1 MGLQRSVLPD
11 EFRTLGA
18 QDILTQCQ
26 RAKALEEAGEFD
38 SAREALAPYWSTVGE
53 RPAPDGLTTVAVAEL
68 LLRSGTLTGWIG
80 SARQLQGAQ
89 EMAKDLVSESATLFE
104 TLGMTEKSAEA
115 KVDLGICYWREGAID
130 EARVTLRL
138 ALESLG
144 NLDSEQRLR
153 ALLNSAIVEQVAIRY
168 EEALRIYRDAA
179 PLFER
184 SANDSLKGKFHNS
197 YAILLKGLG
206 LSQDREDY
214 IDDALLEF
222 AAARFHFEQA
232 GHKRFRARVE
242 NNEGFLFAGLGRF
255 KEAYQHIDRARLLHQ
270 SVGDHAGVA
279 GADDTRAQTLL
290 LEGKY
295 EQAEKVARGA
305 VRSLKGGEEQ
315 SILAEALTTHGKA
328 LARLNRQQES
338 HSTLDHAVTVARR
351 AGDPESG
358 GIAAL
363 TIIEEL
369 DSHLKLEALADYYR
383 TAESLLSNTQNRRV
397 KKRLG
402 ECARRLLAFHF
413 AEAERDATQ
422 DAAADEASTS
432 LLQNSDV
439 SEANYSLETEV
450 HRYEGSL
457 IRQALEASGGS
468 VTRAARLLGV
478 THQGLAFIL
487 NGRHSDLLSIRTPV
501 KRRRRSIIRYH

>member
-1 MGLQRSVLPD
+1 MGLQRSVLQD
-11 EFRTLGA
+11 EFQLLGA
-18 QDILTQCQ
+18 QNVLAQCQ
-26 RAKALEEAGEFD
+26 RAKVFEEAGEFD
-38 SAREALAPYWSTVGE
+38 SARGVLAPYWTTVGE
-53 RPAPDGLTTVAVAEL
+53 RPVTDGLSAGAKAEL
-68 LLRSGTLTGWIG
+68 LLRSGTLTGWLG
-80 SARQLQGAQ
+80 SARQVQGAQ

-104 TLGMTEKSAEA
+104 TLGMTEKAAEA

-130 EARVTLRL
+130 EARITLRL

-144 NLDSEQRLR
+144 DLESEQRLR
-153 ALLNSAIVEQVAIRY
+153 ALLNGAIVEQVATRY
-168 EEALRIYRDAA
+168 EEALNIYRDAA

-184 SANDSLKGKFHNS
+184 SSNDSLKGKFHNS

-214 IDDALLEF
+214 IDNALLEF

-255 KEAYQHIDRARLLHQ
+255 EEAHEHIDRARLLHQ

-305 VRSLKGGEEQ
+305 VRSLKGGEEY
-315 SILAEALTTHGKA
+315 SILSEALTTHGKA
-328 LARLNRQQES
+328 LARLERREES
-338 HSTLDHAVTVARR
+338 HSTLDQAVAVARR

-383 TAESLLSNTQNRRV
+383 TAESLLSNTQNRRI

-402 ECARRLLAFHF
+402 ECARRLLAVHF
-413 AEAERDATQ
+413 AEAEREVNQETVADDAT
-422 DAAADEASTS
+422 AR
-432 LLQNSDV
+432 LLQNTA
-439 SEANYSLETEV
+439 SEAGYSLEAEV

-487 NGRHSDLLSIRTPV
+487 NGRHSDLLAIRTPV

>member
-1 MGLQRSVLPD
+1 MGLQRSVLHE

-18 QDILTQCQ
+18 HDVLTQCQ
-26 RAKALEEAGEFD
+26 RAKVLEEAGEFD
-38 SAREALAPYWSTVGE
+38 KAREELAPFWVTVGE
-53 RPAPDGLTTVAVAEL
+53 RPATGGLTDWAKAEL
-68 LLRSGTLTGWIG
+68 LLRAGTLTGWIG

-89 EMAKDLVSESATLFE
+89 EMAKDLVSESASLFE
-104 TLGMTEKSAEA
+104 TLGLVEKAAEA

-130 EARVTLRL
+130 EARITLRL

-144 NLDSEQRLR
+144 ELESEQRLR
-153 ALLNSAIVEQVAIRY
+153 ALLNSAIVEQVAFRY
-168 EEALRIYRDAA
+168 EEALKIYRDAA
-179 PLFER
+179 PFFER
-184 SANDSLKGKFHNS
+184 STNDSLKGKFHNS
-197 YAILLKGLG
+197 YAIVLKGLG

-214 IDDALLEF
+214 IDHALLEF

-255 KEAYQHIDRARLLHQ
+255 REAYEHIDRARLLHQ
-270 SVGDHAGVA
+270 SVGDNAGVA

-295 EQAEKVARGA
+295 ELAEKIARGA
-305 VRSLKGGEEQ
+305 VRSLKEGEEH

-328 LARLNRQQES
+328 LARLQRQEES
-338 HSTLDHAVTVARR
+338 QSTLDHALAVARR

-358 GIAAL
+358 GLAAL

-369 DSHLKLEALADYYR
+369 DSYLKLEALADYYR

-397 KKRLG
+397 RKRLG

-413 AEAERDATQ
+413 AEAERELTQ
-422 DAAADEASTS
+422 EPAADEATTR
-432 LLQNSDV
+432 LLLNAEASD
-439 SEANYSLETEV
+439 SAYSLEAEV